1 MAIGVYNYRRGTEE
15 SFAKVKKDIEALLTS
30 RERITDEHKTF
41 INHSDGHYTYCYGLT
56 ISELKKWCIDDP
68 NNEGKLNLLLN
79 EAEYFQWWDQ
89 WYNEDKSY
97 TGIYTKYH
105 FYYDDIGNGNNF
117 ESDPFYD
124 PILSKGGGEDG
135 PHSTIVFGGFTKKEI
150 MDDYFIRDG
159 KGYGLLDTLKKFYG
173 VDGYEEKYEDIMNF
187 AKNQMIYLEEDIPTS
202 FDSID
207 PAPIP
212 VSPNLS
218 QILNEFKPIISVL
231 KEIFDDFKDKNNS
244 TPIITPSLAQPK
256 LLDPDSKAAIIH
268 EYSGNSYSIPT
279 SKEIISIPKEVIS
292 KEIRQKKLEALA
304 TDTLDAVQKLAD
316 KIKER

>member
-1 MAIGVYNYRRGTEE
+1 MACCYHYRRGPKGTENYE
-15 SFAKVKKDIEALLTS
+15 RVKRDIETLLTS
-30 RERITDEHKTF
+30 RERITDEHKWS
-41 INHSDGHYTYCYGLT
+41 IYDYTEHCSYFWFFD
-56 ISELKKWCIDDP
+56 IPELKKWCLEDP
-68 NNEGKLNLLLN
+68 NDEGKLNLFLN
-79 EAEYFQWWDQ
+79 EIEYFQWWDR
-89 WYNEDKSY
+89 WYNKG

-105 FYYDDIGNGNNF
+105 FYYNALFNGGVL

-124 PILSKGGGEDG
+124 PILSKGGGKNG
-135 PHSTIVFGGFTKKEI
+135 PQSTISFGGFTKKEI

-159 KGYGLLDTLKKFYG
+159 KGYGLLDIIKKFYG
-173 VDGYEEKYEDIMNF
+173 VNRYEKKYEDIMNF
-187 AKNQMIYLEEDIPTS
+187 AENQMIYLEEDIPTS
-202 FDSID
+202 VDSSD
-207 PAPIP
+207 PDPIL

-218 QILNEFKPIISVL
+218 QILNEFKPIINIL

-244 TPIITPSLAQPK
+244 TPIVTPSPAQPK

>member
-1 MAIGVYNYRRGTEE
+1 MVSNYPRGTEKD
-15 SFAKVKKDIEALLTS
+15 FTKVKKDIETLLTS
-30 RERITDEHKTF
+30 RDRITDVHKWH
-41 INHSDGHYTYCYGLT
+41 ISIRYSYYHALT
-56 ISELKKWCIDDP
+56 IPKLKKWCIDDP

-79 EAEYFQWWDQ
+79 EAEYFKWWDQ
-89 WYNEDKSY
+89 WYNDEKSY

-105 FYYDDIGNGNNF
+105 FYYDTIGNMGF
-117 ESDPFYD
+117 PESDPFYD
-124 PILSKGGGEDG
+124 PVLSRGIDYNG
-135 PHSTIVFGGFTKKEI
+135 PVSTIIFGGLTKKEI

-159 KGYGLLDTLKKFYG
+159 KGYALLDTIKKFYG
-173 VDGYEEKYEDIMNF
+173 INGYEEKYEDIMSF

-202 FDSID
+202 VDSSD
-207 PAPIP
+207 PDPIP

-304 TDTLDAVQKLAD
+304 IDTLDAVQKLAD